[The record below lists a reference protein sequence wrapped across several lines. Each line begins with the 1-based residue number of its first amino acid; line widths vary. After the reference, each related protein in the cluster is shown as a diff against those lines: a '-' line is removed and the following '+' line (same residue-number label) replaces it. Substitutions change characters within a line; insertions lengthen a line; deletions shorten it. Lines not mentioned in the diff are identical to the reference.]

1 MEQGG
6 KPRGGQLVGQDEE
19 GGGGEGEEEKKSGAL
34 RGLAGRRTDHAGL
47 GSRRYQVSL
56 ALEPLTLFDPGGGQI
71 FPHPAQTRIP
81 VKNRWAENLIILYIP
96 KYMLRTLETT
106 FHGKKTFCL
115 VRNSFFSLVSY

>member
-6 KPRGGQLVGQDEE
+6 KPRGGQLVGQEEE

-56 ALEPLTLFDPGGGQI
+56 ALEPLTLFDPVEGGGTANICI
-71 FPHPAQTRIP
+71 FLNEKFLQTTIS
-81 VKNRWAENLIILYIP
+81 WEI
-96 KYMLRTLETT
+96 
-106 FHGKKTFCL
+106 
-115 VRNSFFSLVSY
+115 SD